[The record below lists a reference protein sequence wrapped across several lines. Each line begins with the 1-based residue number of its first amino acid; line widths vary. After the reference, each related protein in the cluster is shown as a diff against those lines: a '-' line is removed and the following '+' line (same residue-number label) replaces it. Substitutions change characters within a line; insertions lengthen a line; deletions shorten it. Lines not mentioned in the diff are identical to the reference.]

1 MKAQMTKVNYK
12 KDYNIENEKRT
23 GKETRITDPD
33 MREEI
38 MSARRGRVFFLE
50 QHSAKT
56 RDQEIVN
63 FTTRHQ

>member
-1 MKAQMTKVNYK
+1 M
-12 KDYNIENEKRT
+12 KRT
-23 GKETRITDPD
+23 GKKTRITDPD

-38 MSARRGRVFFLE
+38 MSAIRGRVFFLE
-50 QHSAKT
+50 QHSTKT